1 MSSDEAA
8 LPAAN
13 MDATMTFSVV
23 GSTMTLE
30 VSNLSA
36 SPIRMSE
43 LYFNASDDVTS
54 ITLSSAPSHSST
66 GDMLWAAS
74 ASAASTGFGTF
85 DYMLEGIVAGKG
97 QNREPGEILAG
108 GTATFTFAVT
118 GMNIDASDF
127 GTELSAASGG
137 DTAAYAAGA
146 FHPNGGANTVT
157 GAAVATTP
165 EPSTALL
172 MALGLGMLSRVGR
185 RQRH

>member
-1 MSSDEAA
+1 
-8 LPAAN
+8 
-13 MDATMTFSVV
+13 MDATLTFSVV

-54 ITLSSAPSHSST
+54 ITLSSAPSNSST
-66 GDMLWAAS
+66 GDILWAGS
-74 ASAASTGFGTF
+74 TSAASTGFGTF
-85 DYMLEGIVAGKG
+85 DYMVEGITAGKG
-97 QNREPGEILAG
+97 QNRETGEIGAG
-108 GTATFTFAVT
+108 GSATFTFAVV
-118 GMNIDASDF
+118 GINLDASDF

-165 EPSTALL
+165 EPGTALL
-172 MALGLGMLSRVGR
+172 VSMGLGMLALAGNR
-185 RQRH
+185 RRRR